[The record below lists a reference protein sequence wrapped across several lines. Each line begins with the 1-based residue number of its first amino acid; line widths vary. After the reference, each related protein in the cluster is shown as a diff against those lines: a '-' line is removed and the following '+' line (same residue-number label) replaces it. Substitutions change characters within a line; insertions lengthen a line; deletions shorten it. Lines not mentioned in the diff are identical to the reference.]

1 MLSIGKMGA
10 GQEGYYLGKVAEG
23 AEDYY
28 SGEGE
33 AEGYWL
39 VDALG
44 LARYFRPRLFAALM
58 LAALIFFPKP
68 SYGLIEAA
76 AQRRAQEI
84 TSLLGDAVFPE
95 RKRRAAVH
103 RGDLTGAPLSGGAGH
118 HRP

>member
-1 MLSIGKMGA
+1 MD
-10 GQEGYYLGKVAEG
+10 V
-23 AEDYY
+23 
-28 SGEGE
+28 
-33 AEGYWL
+33 

-44 LARYFRPRLFAALM
+44 LARYLRPRPFAALM

-84 TSLLGDAVFPE
+84 TSLLIDAVLPE
-95 RKRRAAVH
+95 RRRRAVEH
-103 RGDLTGAPLSGGAGH
+103 RGDLTGAPTGAPISNQPSH